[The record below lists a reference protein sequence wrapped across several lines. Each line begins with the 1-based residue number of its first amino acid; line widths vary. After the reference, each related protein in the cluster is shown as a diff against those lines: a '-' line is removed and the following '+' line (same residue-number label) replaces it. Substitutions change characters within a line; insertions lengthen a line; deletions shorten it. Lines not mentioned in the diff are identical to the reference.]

1 MREQE
6 APPSTSGPQIAPI
19 VDDDVEQVVA
29 LWQACGL
36 TRPWNDP
43 RADIALARE
52 TPSSTVL
59 VGREDGRVVATAMA
73 GSDGH
78 RGWVYYVAAAPGAQR
93 QGYGRAIMTA
103 AEAFLRDRGVPKVE
117 LMVRGDNVVARG
129 FYDRLGYSTEDV
141 VVMSRRFTTD

>member
-1 MREQE
+1 M
-6 APPSTSGPQIAPI
+6 A
-19 VDDDVEQVVA
+19 
-29 LWQACGL
+29 GL
-36 TRPWNDP
+36 RPHPPWNDP

-78 RGWVYYVAAAPGAQR
+78 RGWVYYVAAAPGVQR
-93 QGYGRAIMTA
+93 QGHGRAIMAA
-103 AEAFLRDRGVPKVE
+103 AEAFLRERGVPKVE
-117 LMVRGDNVVARG
+117 LMVRGDNVAARG

-141 VVMSRRFTTD
+141 VVMSRRLAAS